1 MDHYLHMM
9 PLTAAGSNA
18 ASQTSVLVAIG
29 VAAIG
34 ALATMIVGYL
44 AFRAQ
49 HQQLKLALSVQFTD
63 RFTQAID
70 QMGSKNKAVR
80 IGGIFALERIARD
93 STGEEAAE
101 YTLHSI
107 AYTLATFVRET
118 QPAVGVPR
126 SAYVERLKL
135 RAPDVQAA
143 MTVLCRSPLSDI
155 RVNASN
161 AELRDLRRADLRLD
175 LSGVDLRRASLP
187 GARLDGVNL
196 WECRLEGANLRGA
209 HLRCAG
215 LSDSHLGRFNP
226 DDPNYKYG
234 ADLSRADLTDAY
246 LDNVRGLSEAKIN
259 KTTGL
264 SGSVNRRPNQSGNDE
279 IVLSGRQG
287 RV

>member
-1 MDHYLHMM
+1 MERYLHMM
-9 PLTAAGSNA
+9 PLAAAASNA
-18 ASQTSVLVAIG
+18 ASQTSVFVAIG

-34 ALATMIVGYL
+34 ALATVTVGYL

-49 HQQLKLALSVQFTD
+49 RQQLKLALSGQFTD

-93 STGEEAAE
+93 SVGNEAAE

-107 AYTLATFVRET
+107 AYTLATFVRQT
-118 QPAVGVPR
+118 QPVVGVPR

-175 LSGVDLRRASLP
+175 LSGADLRRASLS

-215 LSDSHLGRFNP
+215 LSDAYLGRFNP

-234 ADLSRADLTDAY
+234 ADLSGADLTDAY
-246 LDNVRGLSEAKIN
+246 LDNVRGLSEAKIK

-264 SGSVNRRPNQSGNDE
+264 SGSVNRRPEVIGQ
-279 IVLSGRQG
+279 R
-287 RV
+287 

>member
-1 MDHYLHMM
+1 MVRYLHMM
-9 PLTAAGSNA
+9 PLTAGASNG
-18 ASQTSVLVAIG
+18 ASQITVLVAIG

-34 ALATMIVGYL
+34 AAATIFVGYL

-49 HQQLKLALSVQFTD
+49 HQQLKVALSVQFTD

-70 QMGSKNKAVR
+70 QLGNKNKAVR

-93 STGEEAAE
+93 SVGDEAAE

-107 AYTLATFVRET
+107 AYTLATFVR
-118 QPAVGVPR
+118 QAQSAVDVPR
-126 SAYVERLKL
+126 SGYVERLKI

-161 AELRDLRRADLRLD
+161 TELHDLRRADLRLD
-175 LSGVDLRRASLP
+175 LSGADLRRASLS
-187 GARLDGVNL
+187 GAHLDGVNL
-196 WECRLEGANLRGA
+196 WGCRLEGANLRGA

-215 LSDSHLGRFNP
+215 LSDSYLGKFNP
-226 DDPNYKYG
+226 SDPHLKYG

-246 LDNVRGLSEAKIN
+246 LDNVRGLSEAKVK
-259 KTTGL
+259 KTIGL
-264 SGSVNRRPNQSGNDE
+264 PGSVNRRAESIGQ
-279 IVLSGRQG
+279 R
-287 RV
+287 